1 MQGWG
6 HDFRIAARRLLATP
20 VFTLF
25 AVSSL
30 AFGLGVTTIAYS
42 MVDAMFFKTLGIREP
57 GRLAF
62 LLAPGSGR
70 IRNYKVISRP
80 DFDDLRASVRS
91 FDGLAASR
99 TFSMSVVSPSTTELV
114 QTETVNGRYFP
125 TLGVPAALGRTISPE
140 DDDRAA
146 AVAVLGYDLWR
157 TRFASNPG
165 IIGQTVRIGDFPFEV
180 IGVAPRSFAGIAT
193 DFFFAGSGTRL
204 WVPLSAAARFAPA
217 TRWFASTDRAAT
229 APTPER
235 EQRELTLIGRLRAG
249 VAIENASAELS
260 RLGAA
265 LDLSYP
271 ITVPFTATRAI
282 SHRGW
287 TARTV
292 SDVSAEAT
300 AGLRRVGT
308 VVAGL
313 VWLVLVVACT
323 NLANLVLA
331 RGTTRRREF
340 AIRRALGAGRWRL
353 VREQT
358 CESVLI
364 AFAGGSAAWMLMRAF
379 VGGFRID
386 LPVSR
391 SSIMSLQPVID
402 SGMLLMAAGA
412 LLVSVVVFGLEPA
425 IQLTRSW
432 TVSRDLAE
440 GAAGLG
446 PARAKRQR
454 LLLRWQVAIST
465 GFFILAS
472 LSIRYVIAE
481 MRHDSGVQIDRLAI
495 ASLNFAAQGWDE
507 TRARRAIDRIVIE
520 AAKQPDIQSVAVST
534 GLPLGTFVPLVQ
546 VSTPDRPITAKGT
559 FVTAA
564 LVASTPGIQR
574 TLGVPLLRGR
584 PFDDRDG
591 SGARTVVVVSET
603 AAHELFGSSEVVGR
617 DLMMQATRRGGKK
630 LSEIATIIGVARDTD
645 TSYFSSSRSGV
656 VYAPL
661 AQHFD
666 PFITITARASRN
678 TSAAIGA
685 LRTAIRHG
693 DSDVA
698 IESIADGRA
707 MLSGPFVLLRFLG
720 VTSVSLGLLTLSLA
734 MAGLYGVQSQ
744 GVADR
749 TREIG
754 VRMSFGATA
763 AQIKRMVL
771 KDGYRPVLEGIS
783 VGVFIGLSGRAIIRA
798 YLDAN
803 IGIVDPWMLVIV
815 PIPLILAAFCA
826 CYLPARRASSVD
838 PTVALRHL

>member
-1 MQGWG
+1 MQGLR
-6 HDFRIAARRLLATP
+6 HDFRIASRRLLATP
-20 VFTLF
+20 LFTLF
-25 AVSSL
+25 AVLSL

-42 MVDAMFFKTLGIREP
+42 MVDAMFFRTLGIHEP
-57 GRLAF
+57 SRLAF
-62 LLAPGSGR
+62 LLLTDNGYV
-70 IRNYKVISRP
+70 RNYQVISRP

-91 FDGLAASR
+91 FDGLAASQ
-99 TFSMSVVSPSTTELV
+99 TFSLSVVSQSTTELV
-114 QTETVNGRYFP
+114 QTETVNGSYFP
-125 TLGVPAALGRTISPE
+125 TLGVPPALGRTILPE
-140 DDDRAA
+140 DDERGA
-146 AVAVLGYDLWR
+146 AVAVLAYDLWR

-165 IIGQTVRIGDFPFEV
+165 IIGQMVRIGGLPFEV

-204 WVPLSAAARFAPA
+204 WVPLSAAAQFAPA
-217 TRWFASTDRAAT
+217 ARWFRPVARADT
-229 APTPER
+229 PPTPER
-235 EQRELTLIGRLRAG
+235 EQRQLTLIGRLRAG
-249 VAIENASAELS
+249 VPIENASAELS

-271 ITVPFTATRAI
+271 ITVPSTATRGI
-282 SHRGW
+282 SRRGW
-287 TARTV
+287 RARTV

-300 AGLRRVGT
+300 QGVRRVGI

-331 RGTTRRREF
+331 RGSTRRQEF
-340 AIRRALGAGRWRL
+340 AVRRALGAGRWRL

-364 AFAGGSAAWMLMRAF
+364 AFAGGSAAWILMRAF
-379 VGGFRID
+379 AGGLRID

-391 SSIMSLQPVID
+391 ASVMSLQPVVD
-402 SGMLLMAAGA
+402 SGMLFMAGGA

-425 IQLTRSW
+425 IQLTRSR
-432 TVSRDLAE
+432 TVSRDLAD
-440 GAAGLG
+440 GAGGLG
-446 PARAKRQR
+446 SGRAKRQR

-472 LSIRYVIAE
+472 LSIRYVFAE

-495 ASLNFAAQGWDE
+495 ASLNFVAQGWDE
-507 TRARRAIDRIVIE
+507 TRARRALDRIVIE
-520 AAKQPDIQSVAVST
+520 AAKQPDIQSLAVST
-534 GLPLGTFVPLVQ
+534 GLPLGTFTPLVK
-546 VSTPDRPITAKGT
+546 VSTPDRPITPKGT
-559 FVTAA
+559 FVTGT
-564 LVASTPGIQR
+564 LVASTPGIHR

-584 PFDDRDG
+584 TFEDRDVA
-591 SGARTVVVVSET
+591 GAAAVVVVSET
-603 AAHELFGSSEVVGR
+603 AAHELFGSSDVVGR
-617 DLMMQATRRGGKK
+617 DLMMQVTGRGAEKP
-630 LSEIATIIGVARDTD
+630 SHIATIIGVARDTD
-645 TSYFSSSRSGV
+645 TSYFGSRRSGI

-666 PFITITARASRN
+666 PYITITARASTN

-685 LRTAIRHG
+685 LRTAIRRG
-693 DSDVA
+693 DPDIA
-698 IESIADGRA
+698 IEAIADGRA
-707 MLSGPFVLLRFLG
+707 MLSGPYVLLRFFGLA
-720 VTSVSLGLLTLSLA
+720 SVSLGLLTLLLA
-734 MAGLYGVQSQ
+734 MVGLYGVQSQ
-744 GVADR
+744 GVANR

-763 AQIKRMVL
+763 TQIKRMVL
-771 KDGYRPVLEGIS
+771 KDGYRPVLEGIGI
-783 VGVFIGLSGRAIIRA
+783 GVFIGLSGRAIIRA
-798 YLDAN
+798 YLDAK